1 MAAADRHARARLTG
15 RSFAALSSH
24 WARKV
29 LTRAFVY
36 GRQKKLAARAWSGWA
51 AEAWERRLRRV
62 EDELGAVEAL
72 GLGGLDARRAEASGG
87 SPARGFSM
95 SHSPPGGPWLAG
107 GRGNGKTKAPIGDAE
122 KWKYY

>member
-1 MAAADRHARARLTG
+1 MMWTMG
-15 RSFAALSSH
+15 R
-24 WARKV
+24 R
-29 LTRAFVY
+29 
-36 GRQKKLAARAWSGWA
+36 GRG
-51 AEAWERRLRRV
+51 
-62 EDELGAVEAL
+62 EDGVGAVGAV
-72 GLGGLDARRAEASGG
+72 GPGGLEARRAEASGG